1 VALIPTNDPEYMR
14 NYQRWKRNPDKYPD
28 PRKRNVKKPLQSVK
42 NNVKNIMLERSLE
55 RLHPPGDFDVSARG
69 TVIDIRPLIPPE
81 VSETSVSTPPDRAWL
96 VKEASSDTDST
107 LTIDFNKIAN
117 SSEFK
122 RFMYYIYTG
131 KTHRGTKD
139 QLDWDIKKKRQEVQ
153 EIKALPAEL
162 LAELKEKLKGRK
174 ID

>member
-1 VALIPTNDPEYMR
+1 MPTNDPEYMR

-28 PRKRNVKKPLQSVK
+28 PRKRNVKKPLQNVK
-42 NNVKNIMLERSLE
+42 NDVKNIMLEKSLE
-55 RLHPPGDFDVSARG
+55 RLHPPK
-69 TVIDIRPLIPPE
+69 
-81 VSETSVSTPPDRAWL
+81 VSETSVEL
-96 VKEASSDTDST
+96 VGKIPTDNYIETDST

-162 LAELKEKLKGRK
+162 LAELKEKLKDRR
-174 ID
+174 IE